1 MVHGEGAMK
10 TTIEISD
17 NLCARV
23 RRLAREERTTLRAIV
38 EEGVALALDAHDRRR
53 SPRIKPVVFAGKG
66 LSDEF
71 RHAPWHRVRE
81 VIHAGRGE

>member
-1 MVHGEGAMK
+1 MK
-10 TTIEISD
+10 TTIELSD
-17 NLCARV
+17 NLFARA
-23 RRLAREERTTLRAIV
+23 RKLAREERKTLRAVV

-53 SPRIKPVVFAGKG
+53 SPRIKPVVFTGKG

-81 VIHAGRGE
+81 VSYAGRGG